1 MHIFFEKTFH
11 TSKQGEGEKGIKN
24 IDTRH
29 KIYRLDILFTCGKE
43 GGADMK
49 VVGCLPSK
57 ANISSSMVALSV
69 AAREEGELYVFQNCP

>member
-1 MHIFFEKTFH
+1 
-11 TSKQGEGEKGIKN
+11 
-24 IDTRH
+24 
-29 KIYRLDILFTCGKE
+29 
-43 GGADMK
+43 MK